1 MVNLGKRESKE
12 CVLIL
17 HNIRSVQNVG
27 SLFRTSDAFG
37 VSKILLSGFTPTPLD
52 RFNKPRKD
60 FIKTS
65 LGAEKT
71 VLWEYQKSISAVVAK
86 LKSEGY
92 SIVAIEQSNKSL
104 HYTDPSAYRGKKVA
118 LMLGNE
124 VRGVD
129 ARTLKLCDRAVE
141 IPMVGKKE
149 SLNVSVAG
157 ALVLSRVMHQ

>member
-1 MVNLGKRESKE
+1 MVNLGKREQKQ
-12 CVLIL
+12 CVLVL

-27 SLFRTSDAFG
+27 SLFRTADAFG
-37 VSKILLSGFTPTPLD
+37 VAKIYLSGFSPTPVD
-52 RFNKPRKD
+52 RFGKIRKD

-71 VLWEYQKSISAVVAK
+71 VPFEYAKSVSPIVTKLKAAGYTIVAVEQTQKS
-86 LKSEGY
+86 LD
-92 SIVAIEQSNKSL
+92 
-104 HYTDPSAYRGKKVA
+104 YTDPAAYRGKKIA
-118 LMLGNE
+118 LLLGNE

-129 ARTLKLCDRAVE
+129 HRTLALCDRAVE

-157 ALVLSRVMHQ
+157 ALVISRVVH

>member
-1 MVNLGKRESKE
+1 MVNLGKTEPKE

-37 VSKILLSGFTPTPLD
+37 ISKIYMSGFTPTPLD
-52 RFNKPRKD
+52 RFKKPRKD

-71 VLWEYQKSISAVVAK
+71 VAWEYQKTVATIIQQ
-86 LKSEGY
+86 LKSKGY
-92 SIVAIEQSNKSL
+92 SIVAIEQSSKSL
-104 HYTDPSAYRGKKVA
+104 GYTDPAAYRGKKVA
-118 LMLGNE
+118 LLLGNE

-129 ARTLKLCDRAVE
+129 HRTMALCDRAVE

-157 ALVLSRVMHQ
+157 ALVISRVMHQ

>member
-1 MVNLGKRESKE
+1 MVNLGKREPKE

-17 HNIRSVQNVG
+17 HNIRSVQNAG

-37 VSKILLSGFTPTPLD
+37 VAKIYLSGFTPTPMD

-71 VLWEYQKSISAVVAK
+71 VPWEYQKSAASVIKK
-86 LKSEGY
+86 LKDEGY
-92 SIVAIEQSNKSL
+92 AVVAIEQAQKSL
-104 HYTDPSAYRGKKVA
+104 DYTDPAAYRGKKVA
-118 LMLGNE
+118 LLLGNE

-129 ARTLKLCDRAVE
+129 ARTLQLCDRSVE

-157 ALVLSRVMHQ
+157 ALVISRVKHQ